1 MCCPLCLQYAGCHG
15 RTEIHADKTPQY
27 SMPNPHYHLC
37 RLAVTACDFNC
48 KRCGRLTRE
57 MPHLIPA
64 HFAYGC
70 CHRCAAYRGC
80 NFMDRHRRVLAGGAA
95 TVEVRHVPTEF
106 KDGQPVIPAALA
118 AGGAAMPPQSP
129 ATSSPPA

>member
-1 MCCPLCLQYAGCHG
+1 
-15 RTEIHADKTPQY
+15 
-27 SMPNPHYHLC
+27 MPNPHYHLC
-37 RLAVTACDFNC
+37 KLVLAACDFNC

-80 NFMDRHRRVLAGGAA
+80 NFMDRHPFLEISEHLLAY
-95 TVEVRHVPTEF
+95 
-106 KDGQPVIPAALA
+106 DI
-118 AGGAAMPPQSP
+118 M
-129 ATSSPPA
+129 